1 MNRIVGVDEVGRGCL
16 AGPVVAAA
24 VLIPETDYH
33 WVDFSWVKEIKDSK
47 KLSAKKR
54 ESLAKLVQKD
64 CVWCIREET
73 SWHIDEGNILK
84 STLSAMGKAVNELC
98 RIKAPGMGIGW
109 VDMILVDG
117 NQKIPGIT
125 EPQTTI
131 ISGDNLFPQ
140 IAAASIIAKVYRD
153 QQMKDMHELFPVYG
167 WDRNKGYG
175 TAEHREAIMTHGIT
189 PLHRVTFRGV
199 TEYA

>member
-1 MNRIVGVDEVGRGCL
+1 MNKIVGVDEVGRGCL

-24 VLIPETDYH
+24 VLLPQEDYP
-33 WVDFSWVKEIKDSK
+33 WLKEIKDSK

-54 ESLAKLVQKD
+54 EYLAELIKEYS
-64 CVWCIREET
+64 VWGIREE
-73 SWHIDEGNILK
+73 SASHIDKGNILK
-84 STLSAMGKAVNELC
+84 STLSAMRMSVLVVKLQARE
-98 RIKAPGMGIGW
+98 I
-109 VDMILVDG
+109 DMVLVDG
-117 NQKIPGIT
+117 NQKIPDLKI
-125 EPQTTI
+125 PQTTI
-131 ISGDNLFPQ
+131 TSGDNLFPQ

-153 QQMKDMHELFPVYG
+153 SMMQALHLAHPEYG

-175 TAEHREAIMTHGIT
+175 TVEHREAIMVHGIT